1 MDTNEKRCATGQHRY
16 DVRSGPLAGARSVL
30 AVVAHPDDE
39 SFGLGAVL
47 SYLTATGARCAVLCF
62 THGEASTLRGAGE
75 IRPADLAAMRSAE
88 FAAAARVLGL
98 SGAEL
103 LSYPDAGLARVPLDE
118 LAGLTRQ
125 AAAKGRATHLLAF
138 DADGVTGHPDHARA
152 TEAALA
158 VATDLGLPVLGWTL
172 PQRVARL
179 LNAEFGT
186 AFTGHADPGKA
197 LRLAVDRRP
206 QKLAIE
212 CHHSQSAANPV
223 LWRRL
228 ELLGDAEYLRIL
240 RTGALRTAA
249 VTGRDP
255 AAAMGPEVRAVC
267 LRGR

>member
-1 MDTNEKRCATGQHRY
+1 VNTSETRRTTGQHRHGG
-16 DVRSGPLAGARSVL
+16 RPGLLAGARSVL

-47 SYLTATGARCAVLCF
+47 SYLTATGTPCAVLCF
-62 THGEASTLRGAGE
+62 TRGEASTLRGAGE
-75 IRPADLAAMRSAE
+75 TSAADLAAVRSAE

-103 LSYPDAGLARVPLDE
+103 LSYPDAGLGRVPLDE
-118 LAGLTRQ
+118 LAGLARQ
-125 AAAKGRATHLLAF
+125 AAGQVGATHLLAF

-158 VATDLGLPVLGWTL
+158 AAADLGFPVLGWTL
-172 PQRVARL
+172 PQRVARQ

-186 AFTGHADPGKA
+186 AFTGHADPSMA
-197 LRLAVDRRP
+197 LRLAVDRQP
-206 QKLAIE
+206 QRLAIA

-240 RTGALRTAA
+240 RPGALC
-249 VTGRDP
+249 VLFEILCPTGGLPHPRRP
-255 AAAMGPEVRAVC
+255 
-267 LRGR
+267 

>member
-1 MDTNEKRCATGQHRY
+1 MNTSETRRKTEQPRY
-16 DVRSGPLAGARSVL
+16 RGRPGPLAGARSVL

-47 SYLTATGARCAVLCF
+47 SYLTSTGTRCAVLCF
-62 THGEASTLRGAGE
+62 TRGEASTLRGAGE
-75 IRPADLAAMRSAE
+75 IPAADLAAVRSAE

-103 LSYPDAGLARVPLDE
+103 LSYPDAGLGLVPLEE
-118 LAGLTRQ
+118 LAGLVRQ
-125 AAAKGRATHLLAF
+125 AARQVDATHLLAF

-158 VATDLGLPVLGWTL
+158 VAAELGLPVLGWAL
-172 PQRVARL
+172 PQRVAGQ

-186 AFTGHADPGKA
+186 AFTGHADPVMA
-197 LRLAVDRRP
+197 LRLAVDRHP
-206 QKLAIE
+206 QRRAIA

-228 ELLGDAEYLRIL
+228 ELLGEAEYLRIL
-240 RTGALRTAA
+240 RAGALCDRDLCPTGAQ
-249 VTGRDP
+249 
-255 AAAMGPEVRAVC
+255 E
-267 LRGR
+267 